1 MGEFDEKSQFK
12 ITRLS
17 DDYNEK
23 KIIITLLEYKRYLVD
38 YYRYEIDNTPLKR
51 EERKKG
57 LAYSYSDEYLQK
69 IIDDTYS
76 FLNDIF
82 NSSTIE
88 LGYCEFKVLDA
99 RINEIYLNISG
110 GYSTDFIYP
119 VSNGRLISEYILQ
132 QIFGDNLIIDI
143 TEEVIEGEEDDV
155 VSLDYC
161 FYLYIQGF
169 PKNMKELKE
178 MYLGKARKKEREI

>member
-1 MGEFDEKSQFK
+1 M
-12 ITRLS
+12 
-17 DDYNEK
+17 
-23 KIIITLLEYKRYLVD
+23 IIITLLEYKRYLVD
-38 YYRYEIDNTPLKR
+38 FYRYEIDNTPLKR
-51 EERKKG
+51 EERRKN
-57 LAYSYSDEYLQK
+57 LVYSYSDEYLQK

-88 LGYCEFKVLDA
+88 LGYCEFEISYN
-99 RINEIYLNISG
+99 RIKEIYLNISG
-110 GYSTDFIYP
+110 GYSADLIYT

-132 QIFGDNLIIDI
+132 QLFGDNLIIGI

-155 VSLDYC
+155 VSLDYY

-169 PKNMKELKE
+169 PKNMQELKE
-178 MYLGKARKKEREI
+178 KYLGKSRKKEREI